1 MHLACFDTSVLHSAE
16 CIKKGH
22 RRNVLCGKTDH
33 NLTADLESDVL
44 LGILL
49 VMLASQQGSVFMA
62 LG

>member
-44 LGILL
+44 LGILF
-49 VMLASQQGSVFMA
+49 VMLATQQG
-62 LG
+62 